1 MNKGNGILGG
11 IIILLVGIGLLWW
24 NEGNNVSNLQ
34 SIKEGYKNYT
44 DVSSKKVDTKYD
56 GKLVATHGK
65 LIVNGEISDDEFGV
79 KTTSAVLKRTVEM
92 YQWEE
97 ECENDNCTYKKVW
110 SDRIIDSE
118 DFDKEGHENPNI
130 MPYDSETFTSENAY
144 LGAYNLPEEL
154 LKRLP
159 AEHKIKDLNHETAT
173 SLSMT
178 IDGRYYTNVNSEE
191 GPKIGDV
198 RVSFY
203 DNNSKNVSVLA
214 MQTDDSF
221 KVYKAKKGKDLFRIY
236 EGTYDGHDI
245 LTMISKQNNFMKWL
259 WRIVG
264 TLLVISGVAGL
275 FGPITNLTNKV
286 PILGNIVGFA
296 TSTVSSVLGLAISL
310 LVIAIAWFRF
320 RPIVSIIL
328 IIIIIA
334 LIVGLKFMPK
344 KEEVKK
350 TTKENEKKEK

>member
-1 MNKGNGILGG
+1 MNKGNGFFGG
-11 IIILLVGIGLLWW
+11 IIILLIGVGLLWW

-34 SIKEGYKNYT
+34 SVDEGYKNYT
-44 DVSSKKVDTKYD
+44 DVSSKKVDAKYD

-65 LIVNGEISDDEFGV
+65 LTVNGEIIDDEFGI

-97 ECENDNCTYKKVW
+97 SCENDNCTYKKVW
-110 SDRIIDSE
+110 SDEIIDSE
-118 DFDKEGHENPNI
+118 DFDKEGHDNPSD
-130 MPYDSETFTSENAY
+130 MPYESETFISENAY

-159 AEHKIKDLNHETAT
+159 AKHKIKDLNTETAT
-173 SLSMT
+173 NLSMT
-178 IDGRYYTNVNSEE
+178 INGRYYTNVNAEE
-191 GPKIGDV
+191 GAKIGDI
-198 RVSFY
+198 RISFH
-203 DNNSKNVSVLA
+203 DNNSKSLSVLA

-236 EGTYDGHDI
+236 EGTYDGHDM
-245 LTMISKQNNFMKWL
+245 LTMISKQNNFIKWL

-264 TLLVISGVAGL
+264 TILVISGIAGL
-275 FGPITNLTNKV
+275 FNPLTNLTNKV

-296 TSTVSSVLGLAISL
+296 TSTVSSVVGLAISL

-344 KEEVKK
+344 KEEIKK
-350 TTKENEKKEK
+350 NDKKEK